1 MKNKVSQ
8 AIQNE
13 KSLRMLVSRCSIFD
27 TKLAIISNRSQQAEG
42 LLSLLCTR
50 SYVIL
55 SLLLCSVPG
64 LGDIL
69 QDDFVY
75 RKKDLT
81 FENVANQVRQNKAY
95 KAAKEP
101 NIDKYQKGLA
111 SIN

>member
-1 MKNKVSQ
+1 M
-8 AIQNE
+8 
-13 KSLRMLVSRCSIFD
+13 F
-27 TKLAIISNRSQQAEG
+27 
-42 LLSLLCTR
+42 CTR
-50 SYVIL
+50 
-55 SLLLCSVPG
+55 